1 MDYIYEIIGL
11 LVLIFLIFGFIF
23 LFLHNKKK
31 EDERLADELRNKRKY
46 VKAEVKSAVKVTNNL
61 TSGKVDN
68 SKGIMSK
75 INISNESSKEKLTNQ
90 MKLTNPKYTLR
101 EWHLVKAYQE
111 AQNGNYEPVNELQ
124 NIMTKPYEEQTKEI
138 EEKYYIKKP
147 SDFFGIAGISH
158 VSCSS

>member
-1 MDYIYEIIGL
+1 
-11 LVLIFLIFGFIF
+11 
-23 LFLHNKKK
+23 
-31 EDERLADELRNKRKY
+31 
-46 VKAEVKSAVKVTNNL
+46 
-61 TSGKVDN
+61 
-68 SKGIMSK
+68 
-75 INISNESSKEKLTNQ
+75 

-111 AQNGNYEPVNELQ
+111 AQNGNYELVHELQ
-124 NIMTKPYEEQTKEI
+124 EIMTNPYAEQTKEI